1 VSCSFGSGFATEVT
15 SPPVADT
22 REIPAP
28 PSEEK
33 RITSSAFQV
42 PPVPIE
48 TSHNVVAG
56 PPEASVF
63 FSLLPAKKAM
73 ILLSPDQK
81 GCDAPFVPASAY
93 ASVESS
99 DRTHSWTLAPVAA
112 VKARRCP
119 SGDTAMRPKLVL
131 LGASSAS
138 FVIRSTSGWRL
149 KYLHA
154 KPRTST
160 SN

>member
-1 VSCSFGSGFATEVT
+1 
-15 SPPVADT
+15 
-22 REIPAP
+22 
-28 PSEEK
+28 
-33 RITSSAFQV
+33 
-42 PPVPIE
+42 
-48 TSHNVVAG
+48 
-56 PPEASVF
+56 
-63 FSLLPAKKAM
+63 
-73 ILLSPDQK
+73 
-81 GCDAPFVPASAY
+81 FVPASAY

-160 SN
+160 SNAAAVSHANLALPNIILFLVFGRLSVSPSNSRLGREPG